1 MVEMLW
7 QPSAERIAKANMTA
21 FRQAVEK
28 QWVVDLPDFAALH
41 AFSIG
46 EIEKFW
52 MSVRDFC
59 DVRAESWGEQVL
71 VEGDKMPGAKFFP
84 DARLNFAE
92 NLLRKRD
99 DSPAL
104 IFQAEDQVKRQM
116 SWSEL

>member
-52 MSVRDFC
+52 MI
-59 DVRAESWGEQVL
+59 WKQ
-71 VEGDKMPGAKFFP
+71 
-84 DARLNFAE
+84 
-92 NLLRKRD
+92 
-99 DSPAL
+99 
-104 IFQAEDQVKRQM
+104 QVKTHLLAILNRD
-116 SWSEL
+116 

>member
-1 MVEMLW
+1 
-7 QPSAERIAKANMTA
+7 
-21 FRQAVEK
+21 
-28 QWVVDLPDFAALH
+28 
-41 AFSIG
+41 
-46 EIEKFW
+46 

-92 NLLRKRD
+92 NLLRRRD

-104 IFQAEDQVKRQM
+104 IFQAEDQVKRRM
-116 SWSEL
+116 SWAELYGAVSVLAQALLG